1 MNKNKKNKVRIALL
15 LILAIFLSSP
25 FIFLETSLS
34 HNEANAVTEK
44 DIKSANSIWSYTTG
58 DLVNS
63 LAISSDGQ
71 YIAAGG
77 WDNKTYLFSKDSS
90 TPLWN
95 YTTGGWVRSVAISSD
110 GQYIAV
116 GSGTP
121 FGDGN
126 LYLFNKTSSTPLW
139 IFTRTVTSYTVAISS
154 DGQYIVAGFYNKIY
168 LFNRDS
174 SSPLWSYEME
184 GGADVVVSVAI
195 SSDGQYIAAGGHG
208 DKVYL
213 FNRDSSAHSYGIP
226 LWNYTAGALIN
237 SVAISSDGQYVAV
250 GSYDDKVYLFDNASS
265 TPLWNYTTG
274 DDVRSVAISSDG
286 QYIAAGGM
294 DDKVYLFDNASS
306 TPLWDYTTGDELRSV
321 AISSDGQHIT
331 AGGGDNKVYLFDK
344 ASSTPLWVYT
354 TGGNVNSVAISSDGQ
369 YIAAGGHDNKV
380 YLFDNEP
387 FPFTLSTDADVPDFD
402 GIFSLNWT
410 DSSGATNYSVY
421 QYSRFITE
429 INGSLTLV
437 ENEITDLSSYLNGY
451 SDGTYYFIVVANNTH
466 GETLSNCI
474 TVVVELIPGSFTLS
488 SNAGNPD
495 YDGVYTLSW
504 TTSSSASNYSVYQYS
519 SFITEINGSLTL
531 LEDEITDLNSGLSGY
546 SNGTYYY
553 IVVAHN
559 QFGNTS
565 SNCIS
570 VFVQLTQELAIVT
583 PDISSSW
590 ECGTSQSISWS
601 SKGAISNI
609 KLELYRNDVFVM
621 EIISTTANDGE
632 FNWVVSPGLLSSDD
646 YQIKIIDVSDASTF
660 AYSEYFEI
668 DNTSPPEPAI
678 PGYNVLFL
686 IATLGSIMA
695 LIIKKR
701 SKSMK

>member
-1 MNKNKKNKVRIALL
+1 MYKNKKIKVRIALL

-44 DIKSANSIWSYTTG
+44 DIRSANSIWSYTTG
-58 DLVNS
+58 EILFTV
-63 LAISSDGQ
+63 AISSDGQ
-71 YIAAGG
+71 YVAAGG
-77 WDNKTYLFSKDSS
+77 KDNKTYLFSKDSS
-90 TPLWN
+90 TSLWN
-95 YTTGGWVRSVAISSD
+95 YTTEGWVRSVAISSD

-121 FGDGN
+121 LGDGN

-139 IFTRTVTSYTVAISS
+139 T
-154 DGQYIVAGFYNKIY
+154 
-168 LFNRDS
+168 
-174 SSPLWSYEME
+174 
-184 GGADVVVSVAI
+184 
-195 SSDGQYIAAGGHG
+195 
-208 DKVYL
+208 
-213 FNRDSSAHSYGIP
+213 
-226 LWNYTAGALIN
+226 
-237 SVAISSDGQYVAV
+237 
-250 GSYDDKVYLFDNASS
+250 
-265 TPLWNYTTG
+265 YTTG
-274 DDVRSVAISSDG
+274 NTVRSVAISSDG
-286 QYIAAGGM
+286 QLIA
-294 DDKVYLFDNASS
+294 
-306 TPLWDYTTGDELRSV
+306 TGSYDR
-321 AISSDGQHIT
+321 
-331 AGGGDNKVYLFDK
+331 
-344 ASSTPLWVYT
+344 
-354 TGGNVNSVAISSDGQ
+354 
-369 YIAAGGHDNKV
+369 KV

-437 ENEITDLSSYLNGY
+437 EDEITDLSSYLSGY

-488 SNAGNPD
+488 SNAGNPN

-504 TTSSSASNYSVYQYS
+504 TTSSSASNYSVYKYS

-668 DNTSPPEPAI
+668 DNTSPSEPAI

>member
-1 MNKNKKNKVRIALL
+1 MYKNKKINVRIALL

-25 FIFLETSLS
+25 FIFLETIQS
-34 HNEANAVTEK
+34 HNEAKAVNEK
-44 DIKSANSIWSYTTG
+44 DIRSANSIWSYTTG

-63 LAISSDGQ
+63 LATSSDGQ
-71 YIAAGG
+71 YIVAGG
-77 WDNKTYLFSKDSS
+77 HDNKTYLFSKDSS

-139 IFTRTVTSYTVAISS
+139 SFTRTVTSYTVAISS

-174 SSPLWSYEME
+174 SSPLWSAEME

-213 FNRDSSAHSYGIP
+213 FNRDSYAHSFGIP
-226 LWNYTAGALIN
+226 LWNYTAGALIS
-237 SVAISSDGQYVAV
+237 SVAISSNGQYIAV

-286 QYIAAGGM
+286 QYIAAGSM

-306 TPLWDYTTGDELRSV
+306 TPLWNYTAVGKVNSV

-331 AGGGDNKVYLFDK
+331 AGSGDNKVYLFDK
-344 ASSTPLWVYT
+344 ASSTPLWSYT

-369 YIAAGGHDNKV
+369 YIAAGSHDDKI

-387 FPFTLSTDADVPDFD
+387 FPFTLSTDADVPDLD

-410 DSSGATNYSVY
+410 VSSGATNYSVY
-421 QYSRFITE
+421 QYSSFITE
-429 INGSLTLV
+429 INNSLTLLAD
-437 ENEITDLSSYLNGY
+437 EITDLSSYLSGY
-451 SDGTYYFIVVANNTH
+451 SDGTYYFIVVANNTY
-466 GETLSNCI
+466 GATLSNCI
-474 TVVVELIPGSFTLS
+474 SVVVGLLPGSFMLS
-488 SNAGNPD
+488 SNAGDPD
-495 YDGVYTLSW
+495 YDGLFTLSW
-504 TTSSSASNYSVYQYS
+504 TTSSGASNYSLYRYAN
-519 SFITEINGSLTL
+519 FITEINGSLTL
-531 LEDEITDLNSGLSGY
+531 LEKEITDLSSGLTGY
-546 SNGTYYY
+546 SNGTYYF

-559 QFGNTS
+559 QMGNTS

-570 VFVQLTQELAIVT
+570 VIVEITQLRIIT
-583 PDISSSW
+583 PTISSSW
-590 ECGTSQSISWS
+590 ESGTSQSISWS
-601 SKGAISNI
+601 SIGSISNI

-621 EIISTTANDGE
+621 EIISSTANDGE
-632 FNWVVSPGLLSSDD
+632 VSWVVSSELVSSDD
-646 YQIKIIDVSDASTF
+646 YQIKIIDVSDASIF
-660 AYSEYFEI
+660 AYSDYFEI
-668 DNTSPPEPAI
+668 ENTSTTEPPGI
-678 PGYNVLFL
+678 PGYNVLLL